1 MPDEALELSTW
12 AVHNCPEAQR
22 NWLSE
27 RLSGIRQGSEPDLME
42 LFSAAG
48 RRLGSE
54 FVQPGGVDTYSR
66 FRAQDLARVAG
77 LLSYV
82 LQLTVESQ
90 ELLLEDLFFRGS
102 SDEKRAVLLALPLL
116 EAPERY
122 VELAVEACRT
132 NTQTVFEAIA
142 CENPF
147 PAAYFSELQFNQLVL
162 KAIFMDLDVK
172 RIANL
177 STRISSTLIEDL
189 NNFRREREAALRP
202 VPAGLSWILEK
213 AR

>member
-12 AVHNCPEAQR
+12 AVHHCPEAQR

-27 RLSGIRQGSEPDLME
+27 RLSGIRQGREQDLIE
-42 LFSAAG
+42 LFSSAG

-54 FVQPGGVDTYSR
+54 FVQPGGAATYAR

-77 LLSYV
+77 LLTYII
-82 LQLTVESQ
+82 QLTVERQ
-90 ELLLEDLFFRGS
+90 VLLLEDLFFRGS

-142 CENPF
+142 CENTF
-147 PAAYFSELQFNQLVL
+147 PAAHFSEPQFNQLVL

-177 STRISSTLIEDL
+177 STRIGSTLIEDL
-189 NNFRREREAALRP
+189 NNFRREREAASRP
-202 VPAGLSWILEK
+202 IPAGLSWILEK
-213 AR
+213 VQ